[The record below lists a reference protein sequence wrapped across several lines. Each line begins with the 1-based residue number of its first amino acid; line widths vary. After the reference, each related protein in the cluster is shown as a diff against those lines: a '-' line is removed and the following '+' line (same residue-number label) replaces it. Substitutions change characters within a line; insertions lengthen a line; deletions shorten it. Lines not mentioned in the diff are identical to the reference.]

1 MIPAKMSLFS
11 SIFKKK
17 NASTSL
23 KLDGFLG
30 WAHSLSLPFRFLKD
44 LEALEILMGAQPA

>member
-11 SIFKKK
+11 SIFKK